1 MNFKLR
7 KTRVILLL
15 SITWCALA
23 YFVVKGGLVY
33 LFNDLFNG
41 NFYYRYDWDFDLS
54 TWILFSSPVL
64 IYWGI
69 QIVIGI
75 YRWVKSGE

>member
-7 KTRVILLL
+7 KTRIIFLL
-15 SITWCALA
+15 SIVWCAFA

-33 LFNDLFNG
+33 LFNG
-41 NFYYRYDWDFDLS
+41 GSFYYKYDWDFDLS

>member
-7 KTRVILLL
+7 KTRIILLL

-23 YFVVKGGLVY
+23 YILIKGGYVY
-33 LFNDLFNG
+33 LFNKNL
-41 NFYYRYDWDFDLS
+41 YYEFDWDFDLS
-54 TWILFSSPVL
+54 DWLLFTSPVL

-75 YRWVKSGE
+75 YKWVKSVE